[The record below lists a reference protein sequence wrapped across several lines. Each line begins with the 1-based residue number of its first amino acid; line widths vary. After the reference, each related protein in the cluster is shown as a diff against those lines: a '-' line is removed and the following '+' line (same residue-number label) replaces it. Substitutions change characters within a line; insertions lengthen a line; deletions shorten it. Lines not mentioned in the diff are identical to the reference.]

1 MVWKGRRRGKK
12 GGEEREGGGGRE
24 EEGRGERERFF
35 VVKWNANLGSDYAES
50 FWELIF

>member
-1 MVWKGRRRGKK
+1 MEGKEK
-12 GGEEREGGGGRE
+12 REERGRGEGEGRE